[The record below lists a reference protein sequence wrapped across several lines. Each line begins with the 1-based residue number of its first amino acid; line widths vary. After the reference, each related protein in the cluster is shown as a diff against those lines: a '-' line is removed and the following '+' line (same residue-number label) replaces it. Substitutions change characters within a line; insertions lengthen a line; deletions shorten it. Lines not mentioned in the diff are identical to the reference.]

1 MEKSWE
7 NFWTTGKVE
16 DYLTYRNRYETEKRS
31 DKQGLFEQERV
42 NLSREREREKREHGT
57 VGSSDGN
64 GAFHHADFGLRQKN
78 NNFDQG
84 KR

>member
-16 DYLTYRNRYETEKRS
+16 DYLTYRNAKESEE
-31 DKQGLFEQERV
+31 DERV
-42 NLSREREREKREHGT
+42 NGT
-57 VGSSDGN
+57 VSSCDGN

-78 NNFDQG
+78 NDFDQ
-84 KR
+84 RTR

>member
-16 DYLTYRNRYETEKRS
+16 DYLTYRNAEK
-31 DKQGLFEQERV
+31 EERV
-42 NLSREREREKREHGT
+42 DGT
-57 VGSSDGN
+57 VSSCDGN

-78 NNFDQG
+78 NDFDQ
-84 KR
+84 RTR